1 MNKQCSRQQVT
12 AVFSESSLRIFFC
25 LPEPLSFVS
34 VWHKK
39 DGSMKKQEIFSWNR
53 IKVYFCSKT
62 CAMFCS
68 NYDYKMLT

>member
-12 AVFSESSLRIFFC
+12 AVFSESSLRIFFAC
-25 LPEPLSFVS
+25 PNLFHSFPYGI
-34 VWHKK
+34 KK
-39 DGSMKKQEIFSWNR
+39 DGSMKKQETFSWNR